1 MTKGLLVRL
10 CQLGNKKGH
19 VVRQLLI
26 LDLLGLPMFHRSP
39 LFDLHSLTTSLCI
52 LQSSQGCC
60 RISLQEY
67 TSSTARTCKLGD
79 GPSS

>member
-26 LDLLGLPMFHRSP
+26 LDLLGLPMFHRLP
-39 LFDLHSLTTSLCI
+39 LFDPF
-52 LQSSQGCC
+52 
-60 RISLQEY
+60 
-67 TSSTARTCKLGD
+67 STFTV
-79 GPSS
+79 